1 MPAKSGPAEARP
13 SIDDFELVRNG
24 DGQWLLVLQDI
35 PASLVADPT
44 APIRAELIDDDLI
57 LHETGGTTLLRSLVA
72 PQYGQNLRSD
82 KPKELIL
89 CVVDDEGVRSLVRKI
104 PVSV

>member
-24 DGQWLLVLQDI
+24 DGQWLLVLQDM

-44 APIRAELIDDDLI
+44 APLRAELIDDDLI
-57 LHETGGTTLLRSLVA
+57 LHQTSGGTLLRSLVA
-72 PQYGQNLRSD
+72 PQYAQGLRSD
-82 KPKELIL
+82 KPSELII
-89 CVVDDEGVRSLVRKI
+89 CVVDDEGVRRLVRKI
-104 PVSV
+104 PVSL